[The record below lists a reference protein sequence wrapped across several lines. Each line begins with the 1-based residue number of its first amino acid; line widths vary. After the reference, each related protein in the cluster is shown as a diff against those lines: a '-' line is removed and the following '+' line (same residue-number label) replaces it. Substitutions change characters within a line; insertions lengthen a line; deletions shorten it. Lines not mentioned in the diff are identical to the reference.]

1 MTDRPAPDRIVEA
14 LLARHG
20 RTFADEIGI
29 DIASGSRTALFRWLV
44 AALLFS
50 APIRGAQAA
59 EAARALIE
67 AGLGTPEA
75 MAGAAWEDRVAV
87 LNAHGYARYDEKT
100 ATMLGEAAA
109 LLLRE
114 YNGDLNRLREAAG
127 GDPAAI
133 RRRLE
138 AVKGIGPAGSA
149 IFCREAQAAWPE
161 LRPFADD
168 RALETARALGLA
180 EDARGL
186 ARLVPEDDFPR
197 LAAALVRTA
206 LAGDGDQILGQ
217 AAQKED
223 G

>member
-1 MTDRPAPDRIVEA
+1 
-14 LLARHG
+14 
-20 RTFADEIGI
+20 
-29 DIASGSRTALFRWLV
+29 
-44 AALLFS
+44 
-50 APIRGAQAA
+50 
-59 EAARALIE
+59 
-67 AGLGTPEA
+67 
-75 MAGAAWEDRVAV
+75 
-87 LNAHGYARYDEKT
+87 
-100 ATMLGEAAA
+100 MLGEAAA